1 MAFTLFPVMIDTF
14 VYVQVNA
21 SPSMTSTTPA
31 DRLLKWSVVHD
42 ALSIVVPQTPQ
53 PTSSCAGM
61 QQSAALPPSSSSR
74 QNSPSKHGRI
84 AQQPQLPQY
93 AHAVGCMQLIHH
105 DGLEVMDKCRQ
116 PGKAAGLKP
125 GNAVDAAPSSGMA
138 ASRKHVILR
147 G

>member
-1 MAFTLFPVMIDTF
+1 
-14 VYVQVNA
+14 
-21 SPSMTSTTPA
+21 MTTTTPP

-42 ALSIVVPQTPQ
+42 VLSIVVPQTPQ
-53 PTSSCAGM
+53 PTSSAGM
-61 QQSAALPPSSSSR
+61 QQSAALRPSSSPSSR
-74 QNSPSKHGRI
+74 QNSPSKHDRI
-84 AQQPQLPQY
+84 AQQPQVPQY

-116 PGKAAGLKP
+116 PGKAACLKP

-138 ASRKHVILR
+138 AYRKHIILQ